1 MTAKEFIEKKFF
13 KGYPQHESD
22 YIGDQRLKDIELLMN
37 QYTRHIA
44 EQAVEKVIS
53 ERYLGVEVA
62 NINIFAGHIL
72 REIGLITNDKLK
84 TNNQSIQ

>member
-1 MTAKEFIEKKFF
+1 MTEIQKAFDGGYDKGWSEREIRIVDDCEKAIK
-13 KGYPQHESD
+13 
-22 YIGDQRLKDIELLMN
+22 
-37 QYTRHIA
+37 
-44 EQAVEKVIS
+44 KVIS

-84 TNNQSIQ
+84 TNN